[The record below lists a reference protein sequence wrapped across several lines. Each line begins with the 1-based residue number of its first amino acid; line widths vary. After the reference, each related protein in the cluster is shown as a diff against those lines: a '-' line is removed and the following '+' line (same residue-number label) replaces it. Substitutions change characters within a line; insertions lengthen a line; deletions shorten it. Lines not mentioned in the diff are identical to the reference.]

1 MMRNKLYTLFIS
13 SFLLFTC
20 ITTWAQTIDNV
31 TPSYLSYSNFVSF
44 TIQGNST
51 LFNGGVSEV
60 TIINTATGIEIPE
73 FAGNVIYTVENDTVI
88 TGTVFP
94 VCLYNAVSAAYKVNT
109 NAHGSLLFNVDL
121 YPLFASKDPV
131 INNSCFQAN
140 DGIVKV
146 YGNQSPAKERL
157 TFNWEKD
164 GSDYFTETVDTL
176 GFSELNNLPI
186 GNYTI
191 TVSRGICS
199 VQEVAVVNQPFE
211 KIATLN
217 PTAEAA
223 YCFSNLPDFNVSTNI
238 AGPFN
243 LSYRVN
249 TDTIVA
255 GMPTGVSLLNLDL
268 TSLVEGDNSIEL
280 LGVTDATGCAMRL
293 DNALQNFTIYPEP
306 ALDLLGN
313 TTICEGDTA
322 DFFVGFEGNG
332 TYELTLTDGTSN
344 FVFSDLSNSN
354 VLTLSPN
361 QTSTYSVVSFTD
373 SNNPGCSGS
382 SAKEFQITV
391 SPIPSVNIAIS
402 GNNPVC
408 AGSDS
413 KIQFTVNAGSDV
425 DVTLSDG
432 QNAYNFYNI
441 ENGEEK
447 TIFPPEPTD
456 FFVTAVIDQ
465 TIAACQSGAQ
475 GDTVSIDVAGAQFA
489 NIILPETYC
498 LGDTI
503 LLSFEMFGVGPYDVT
518 YNDGFSDYSALNIAN
533 GGTSSY
539 IVTGSNTISLTEV
552 IDYGLPGCAGEP
564 ADFVTLAPA
573 PAPNPILYGVVGGCA
588 EDTIRALGRAIG
600 TGPFDIT
607 YTYDGSV
614 YQTNVPTS
622 PYFLFAHPVEAGF
635 LTVTEVTDLSNNCK
649 SLLTDS
655 LLLDVTDQP
664 QAGSYGFKQV
674 CGNEQIDLFDVLTQ
688 PFDTTGQWFE
698 TNTSGVLGGSFVQ
711 PSKLNPGNYSFKYLV
726 YGKYGCED
734 DSAYVDIQ
742 ILDAPEI
749 INVNIECAGDLLSY
763 TVEFDINGNGASSF
777 AVNGSASGTLNPS
790 PPYHFKSVSI
800 PSGTPYNFEVS
811 NNIGC
816 IATLEGNY
824 KCDCEN
830 QAGRLLTDQIDY
842 CEFDTAKAII
852 DIAPNVASGDSL
864 LYVIKEHASLDSLNY
879 IVSSSAPVFAYSPLL
894 TYEQTYYIAAIIIPV
909 EGDTL
914 NTANPC
920 LAISN
925 AVPIIFHES
934 EKNLLGY
941 LDVNGSDLTKGN
953 AYLYDATVSKNY
965 TITNQ
970 DVIGAES
977 RYVISAVAD
986 GTYLLEVVPDK
997 NNFSN
1002 ALPLYVGNTPFWE
1015 EAQVIN
1021 KDCYTPL
1028 TNLSLSLEN
1037 LTALGGVGSISGNL
1051 TLVDTA
1057 GNTPL
1062 GDARVL
1068 LVNDTTNEV
1077 VAFTYSF
1084 PSGYYSFGNVP
1095 EGHYRIKVEIAGLP
1109 HISWHKALITNSNS
1123 SLTNAHYEVEV
1134 GVGIYKEGT
1143 TAIDES
1149 ALSEQISLYPNP
1161 ANNQISINGLT
1172 ATNNTLSIYSLA
1184 GKKVQTVNLPAGKS
1198 TVLLNEQITNGVY
1211 VVVLENGLQT
1221 LNWRLTVMK

>member
-1 MMRNKLYTLFIS
+1 MQNKIYTLLLS
-13 SFLLFTC
+13 SFLLFTS

-176 GFSELNNLPI
+176 GFSELNNLPA

-217 PTAEAA
+217 PTSQAD
-223 YCFSNLPDFNVSTNI
+223 YCFSNLPDFNINTNI

-249 TDTIVA
+249 ADTIVA
-255 GMPTGVSLLNLDL
+255 GMPTGVSVLNLDL
-268 TSLVEGDNSIEL
+268 TSLVEGENNIEL
-280 LGVTDATGCAMRL
+280 LGVTDATGCSMRL

-306 ALDLLGN
+306 VLDLLGN

-322 DFFVGFEGNG
+322 DFFAGFDGDG
-332 TYELTLTDGTSN
+332 TYELTLTDGISN
-344 FVFSDLSNSN
+344 YLFTDLTNSN
-354 VLTLSPN
+354 VLTLTPD

-373 SNNPGCSGS
+373 SNNPGCTGS
-382 SAKEFQITV
+382 STDEFQIIV
-391 SPIPSVNIAIS
+391 SPIPSVNIAIT
-402 GNNPVC
+402 GNNPIC
-408 AGSDS
+408 AGADS
-413 KIQFTVNAGSDV
+413 KIQFTVTAGSDV

-432 QNAYNFYNI
+432 QNAYNYYNI

-447 TIFPPEPTD
+447 TIFPPQPTD

-465 TIAACQSGAQ
+465 TVAACQSGVQ
-475 GDTVSIDVAGAQFA
+475 GDTISIDVAGAQFA

-552 IDYGLPGCAGEP
+552 IDYGLPGCDGEP

-622 PYFLFAHPVEAGF
+622 PYFLFAQPVEAGF

-698 TNTSGVLGGSFVQ
+698 TNTLGVLGGSFVQ
-711 PSKLNPGNYSFKYLV
+711 PSKLSPGNYSFKYLV

-749 INVNIECAGDLLSY
+749 INVNIKCAGDLLSY

-777 AVNGSASGTLNPS
+777 AVNGSASGTLNPN

-800 PSGTPYNFEVS
+800 PSGTPYTFDVS

-816 IATLEGNY
+816 IETLEGNY

-852 DIAPNVASGDSL
+852 DITPTVASGDSL

-879 IVSSSAPVFAYSPLL
+879 IVSSSTPAFTYSQLL
-894 TYEQTYYIAAIIIPV
+894 TYEQTYYIAALIIPV
-909 EGDTL
+909 DGDTL

-953 AYLYDATVSKNY
+953 AYLYDVTVPKNY
-965 TITNQ
+965 AIINQ
-970 DVIGAES
+970 DDIGAES
-977 RYVISAVAD
+977 RYVISEVAD
-986 GTYLLEVVPDK
+986 GTYILEVVPDK

-1002 ALPLYVGNTPFWE
+1002 ALPLYAGNTPFWE
-1015 EAQVIN
+1015 EAQIID

-1028 TNLSLSLEN
+1028 TNLSLSFEN
-1037 LTALGGVGSISGNL
+1037 LSSLTGIGSINGYVNM
-1051 TLVDTA
+1051 VDTA
-1057 GNTPL
+1057 GIIALEN
-1062 GDARVL
+1062 ARIL
-1068 LVNDTTNEV
+1068 LVNDSTDEV
-1077 VAFTYSF
+1077 LAFTYSLS
-1084 PSGYYSFGNVP
+1084 SGYYSFNNIPNGA
-1095 EGHYRIKVEIAGLP
+1095 YRIKVEIAGLP
-1109 HISWHKALITNSNS
+1109 HISWHKTIISNGNSALVD
-1123 SLTNAHYEVEV
+1123 ADYDVEV
-1134 GVGIYKEGT
+1134 GFGIYRSGT
-1143 TAIDES
+1143 TAVE
-1149 ALSEQISLYPNP
+1149 EQIMASQISIYPNP

-1172 ATNNTLSIYSLA
+1172 AAINKLTLYTVT
-1184 GKKVQTVNLPAGKS
+1184 GQQVQTAELPAGKS
-1198 TVLLNEQITNGVY
+1198 TLLLNDQVTSGMYLVVIDNGK
-1211 VVVLENGLQT
+1211 ET
-1221 LNWRLTVMK
+1221 LNWRLTVMR